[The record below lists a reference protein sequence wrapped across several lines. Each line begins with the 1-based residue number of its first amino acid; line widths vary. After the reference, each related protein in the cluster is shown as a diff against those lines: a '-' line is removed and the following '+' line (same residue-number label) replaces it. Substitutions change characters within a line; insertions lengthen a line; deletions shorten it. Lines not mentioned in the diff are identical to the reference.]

1 MEITEHAIHMLAE
14 METSV
19 EIHYRDFTDLAHGF
33 EHVQRVYHLALS
45 LSEQEQADGFIV
57 GMAAL
62 LHDLGRTS
70 RGPTRSH
77 TARSAKLAKNL
88 LAACDL
94 PSETWYAIQ
103 YAILAHGYLHG
114 IEPATLEACVLYDAD
129 RLDSLGASGVM
140 RWAMNMKHAHWPEM
154 RTYHPDD
161 PFAVWREPD
170 GQRYLLDRF
179 FTKLLKLQEAMTT
192 TTGRA
197 MAARRIA
204 FLRLY
209 LQELQHELA
218 EGGSGYDMFE
228 EVTYHLLWG
237 KRGEEQ
243 EKEHP
248 GEDLQRGRVVD
259 ISRLSEEQ
267 HSAWSGERCT
277 GAS

>member
-1 MEITEHAIHMLAE
+1 MT
-14 METSV
+14 
-19 EIHYRDFTDLAHGF
+19 
-33 EHVQRVYHLALS
+33 
-45 LSEQEQADGFIV
+45 
-57 GMAAL
+57 
-62 LHDLGRTS
+62 
-70 RGPTRSH
+70 
-77 TARSAKLAKNL
+77 
-88 LAACDL
+88 
-94 PSETWYAIQ
+94 
-103 YAILAHGYLHG
+103 
-114 IEPATLEACVLYDAD
+114 
-129 RLDSLGASGVM
+129 
-140 RWAMNMKHAHWPEM
+140 MKHAHWPEM

-197 MAARRIA
+197 MAERRIA

-218 EGGSGYDMFE
+218 EGGSGYDISE

-237 KRGEEQ
+237 KRGEDFQ
-243 EKEHP
+243 
-248 GEDLQRGRVVD
+248 GGRVVD

>member
-1 MEITEHAIHMLAE
+1 MEITERAIHLLAE
-14 METSV
+14 VERSV
-19 EIHYRDFTDLAHGF
+19 RDHYRDFADLAHGF
-33 EHVQRVYHLALS
+33 EHVQRVYHLALI

-62 LHDLGRTS
+62 LHDLGRTT
-70 RGPTRSH
+70 RGPKRSH
-77 TARSAKLAKNL
+77 AERSAKLAKKL
-88 LAACDL
+88 LAAYD
-94 PSETWYAIQ
+94 PPYETQQAILH
-103 YAILAHGYLHG
+103 AILAHGYRHG
-114 IEPATLEACVLYDAD
+114 VEPATLEARVLYDAD

-140 RWAMNMKHAHWPEM
+140 RWAMITNHGRWTEM

-161 PFAVWREPD
+161 PFALWREPD

-218 EGGSGYDMFE
+218 EGGSGYDMPE
-228 EVTYHLLWG
+228 EVTYGLLWR
-237 KRGEEQ
+237 KYRGEEQ
-243 EKEHP
+243 QKEQQA
-248 GEDLQRGRVVD
+248 EDLQRGRVVD
-259 ISRLSEEQ
+259 MSRLSEEQ
-267 HSAWSGERCT
+267 HSA
-277 GAS
+277 